1 MRCGESPMAQW
12 KCPGYIR
19 AVIPVPARAPATQ
32 LPDDEGRPG
41 SGGGRRRLWGWIVA
55 VTTVAVVLL
64 GVVLARPQSVRATA
78 VERRDVVR
86 TIVLTGRVRPAAS
99 PEVGVTTAG
108 IVQRVFVRE
117 GDRVSSGQLLVQL
130 DDARA
135 RAAVMEARAMLATA
149 RGRAESERKQ
159 AATAVRQTARDLERA
174 RALYAKG
181 ALSARDVEE
190 AIRAAADAR
199 SVAEAANTR
208 VAAGAF
214 AEVERA
220 RAVIASAEAQ
230 LTNTRVTA
238 PAAATV
244 TARLVDP
251 GDVVAPG
258 QPLLELATVGA
269 TELVAFASEDNL
281 ADLRVG
287 AGALVSADAYPAQRF
302 TAHIAWIAPTIDP
315 AQGTVEVRLGIS
327 DPPSYLKPEM
337 TVSVNID
344 VARRRNALVVP
355 RAAVHD
361 LDTPA
366 PWVLVE
372 RGGRA
377 VRRTI
382 QAGIVGE
389 SRVEVVR
396 GLVVAERV
404 LVESAEP
411 GARIRVRD

>member
-1 MRCGESPMAQW
+1 MRECPTAQW
-12 KCPGYIR
+12 DHTGNIG
-19 AVIPVPARAPATQ
+19 AVIPVPVRVPATP
-32 LPDDEGRPG
+32 LPSDEEKPG
-41 SGGGRRRLWGWIVA
+41 SGSGPRPLWWWIVA
-55 VTTVAVVLL
+55 AAAVAVVLL
-64 GVVLARPQSVRATA
+64 GVVLARPPSVRATA

-99 PEVGVTTAG
+99 PAVGVTTAG
-108 IVQRVFVRE
+108 IVQRVLVRE
-117 GDRVSSGQLLVQL
+117 GDQVSSGQLLVQL

-135 RAAVMEARAMLATA
+135 RAAVKEARALLATA
-149 RGRAESERKQ
+149 RSQAESERQQ
-159 AATAVRQTARDLERA
+159 AATAVRQTERDLERA
-174 RALYAKG
+174 RTLYEAG
-181 ALSARDVEE
+181 ALSARELEE

-199 SVAEAANTR
+199 SVAEAANTLG
-208 VAAGAF
+208 AAGVF

-220 RAVIASAEAQ
+220 RAVIAAAEDQ
-230 LTNTRVTA
+230 LANTRVTA

-251 GDVVAPG
+251 GDVVVPG

-269 TELVAFASEDNL
+269 TEVVAFASEDNL

-287 AGALVSADAYPAQRF
+287 AAALVSADAYPAQRF
-302 TAHIAWIAPTIDP
+302 TAHIAWIAPAIDP
-315 AQGTVEVRLGIS
+315 AQGTVEVRLSVS

-344 VARRRNALVVP
+344 VARRSNALVVP
-355 RAAVHD
+355 REAVHD
-361 LDTPA
+361 LDTSA

-377 VRRTI
+377 LRRTI
-382 QAGIVGE
+382 EAGIVGE
-389 SRVEVVR
+389 SQVEVVR
-396 GLVVAERV
+396 GLVAGERV

-411 GARIRVRD
+411 GARIRVRE

>member
-1 MRCGESPMAQW
+1 MTL
-12 KCPGYIR
+12 
-19 AVIPVPARAPATQ
+19 IPARVPATP
-32 LPDDEGRPG
+32 LPGDEEKPG
-41 SGGGRRRLWGWIVA
+41 SGGRPRPLWWWIVA
-55 VTTVAVVLL
+55 AATAVVVLL
-64 GVVLARPQSVRATA
+64 GVVLARPPSVRATA

-99 PEVGVTTAG
+99 PAVGVTTAG
-108 IVQRVFVRE
+108 IVQRVLVRE
-117 GDRVSSGQLLVQL
+117 GDQVSSGQLLVQL

-135 RAAVMEARAMLATA
+135 RAAVKEARALLATA
-149 RGRAESERKQ
+149 RSQAESERQQ
-159 AATAVRQTARDLERA
+159 AATAVRQTERDLERA
-174 RALYAKG
+174 RTLYEAG
-181 ALSARDVEE
+181 ALSARELEE

-199 SVAEAANTR
+199 SIAQAANTLG
-208 VAAGAF
+208 AAGVF

-220 RAVIASAEAQ
+220 RAVIAVAEDQ
-230 LTNTRVTA
+230 LANTRVTA

-251 GDVVAPG
+251 GDVVVPG

-269 TELVAFASEDNL
+269 TEVVAFASEDNL

-287 AGALVSADAYPAQRF
+287 DAALVSADAYPAQRV
-302 TAHIAWIAPTIDP
+302 TAHIAWIAPAIDP
-315 AQGTVEVRLGIS
+315 AQGTVEVRLGVS

-344 VARRRNALVVP
+344 VARRRDALVVP
-355 RAAVHD
+355 REAVHD

-377 VRRTI
+377 VQRTI
-382 QAGIVGE
+382 QVGIVGE
-389 SRVEVVR
+389 SQVEVVR
-396 GLVVAERV
+396 GLVAGERV

-411 GARIRVRD
+411 GARIRVRE

>member
-1 MRCGESPMAQW
+1 M
-12 KCPGYIR
+12 
-19 AVIPVPARAPATQ
+19 PVPVRVPATP
-32 LPDDEGRPG
+32 LPSDEEKSGSRGGLRP
-41 SGGGRRRLWGWIVA
+41 LWWWSA
-55 VTTVAVVLL
+55 AAATVAVVLA
-64 GVVLARPQSVRATA
+64 GVVLARPQSVMATA
-78 VERRDVVR
+78 VVRRDVVR

-99 PEVGVTTAG
+99 PAVGVTTAG
-108 IVQRVFVRE
+108 IVQRVLVRE

-135 RAAVMEARAMLATA
+135 RAAVTEARALLATA
-149 RGRAESERKQ
+149 RSQAESQRQQ
-159 AATAVRQTARDLERA
+159 AATAVRQTERDLERT
-174 RALYAKG
+174 RTLYAAG
-181 ALSARDVEE
+181 ALSARELEE
-190 AIRAAADAR
+190 AIRAVADAR
-199 SVAEAANTR
+199 SAAEAANAR
-208 VAAGAF
+208 GAAGAF

-220 RAVIASAEAQ
+220 RAVIAAAEAQ
-230 LTNTRVTA
+230 LENTRVTA

-269 TELVAFASEDNL
+269 TELAAFASEDNL

-302 TAHIAWIAPTIDP
+302 TAHIAWIAPSIDR
-315 AQGTVEVRLGIS
+315 AQGTVEVRLGVN
-327 DPPSYLKPEM
+327 DAPSYLKPEM

-344 VARRRNALVVP
+344 VAKRSNALVVP
-355 RAAVHD
+355 RGAVHD

-382 QAGIVGE
+382 ESGIVGE
-389 SRVEVVR
+389 SQVEVVR
-396 GLVVAERV
+396 GLVEGERV
-404 LVESAEP
+404 LVEPAEP
-411 GARIRVRD
+411 GTRIRVRD

>member
-1 MRCGESPMAQW
+1 VAAAT
-12 KCPGYIR
+12 
-19 AVIPVPARAPATQ
+19 AV
-32 LPDDEGRPG
+32 
-41 SGGGRRRLWGWIVA
+41 
-55 VTTVAVVLL
+55 VVLL
-64 GVVLARPQSVRATA
+64 GVVLARPPSVRATA

-99 PEVGVTTAG
+99 PAVGVTTAG
-108 IVQRVFVRE
+108 IVQRVLVRE
-117 GDRVSSGQLLVQL
+117 GDQVSSGQLLVQL

-135 RAAVMEARAMLATA
+135 RAAVKEARALLATA
-149 RGRAESERKQ
+149 RSQAESERQQ
-159 AATAVRQTARDLERA
+159 AATAVRQTERDLERA
-174 RALYAKG
+174 RTLYEAG
-181 ALSARDVEE
+181 ALSARELEE

-199 SVAEAANTR
+199 SIAQAANTLG
-208 VAAGAF
+208 AAGVF

-220 RAVIASAEAQ
+220 RAVIAVAEDQ
-230 LTNTRVTA
+230 LANTRVTA

-251 GDVVAPG
+251 GDVVVPG

-269 TELVAFASEDNL
+269 TEVVAFASEDNL
-281 ADLRVG
+281 VDLRVG
-287 AGALVSADAYPAQRF
+287 DAALVSADAYPAQRF
-302 TAHIAWIAPTIDP
+302 TAHIAWIAPAIDP
-315 AQGTVEVRLGIS
+315 AQGTVEVRLGVS

-344 VARRRNALVVP
+344 VARRRDALVVP
-355 RAAVHD
+355 REAVHD

-377 VRRTI
+377 VQRTI
-382 QAGIVGE
+382 QVGIVGE
-389 SRVEVVR
+389 SQVEVVR
-396 GLVVAERV
+396 GLVAGERV

-411 GARIRVRD
+411 GARIRVRE

>member
-1 MRCGESPMAQW
+1 MGESPTAQREYTGNILGV
-12 KCPGYIR
+12 KPAR
-19 AVIPVPARAPATQ
+19 LRVPATP
-32 LPDDEGRPG
+32 LSSDEEKPG
-41 SGGGRRRLWGWIVA
+41 SGGRSRPLWWWIAVA
-55 VTTVAVVLL
+55 TAVAVVLL

-99 PEVGVTTAG
+99 PAVGVTTAG
-108 IVQRVFVRE
+108 IVQRVLVRE
-117 GDRVSSGQLLVQL
+117 GDQVSSGQLLVQL

-135 RAAVMEARAMLATA
+135 RAAVTEARALLATA
-149 RGRAESERKQ
+149 RSRAESERQQ
-159 AATAVRQTARDLERA
+159 AATAVRQAARDLERM
-174 RALYAKG
+174 RTLYAAG
-181 ALSARDVEE
+181 ALSARELEE
-190 AIRAAADAR
+190 AIRAADDAR

-208 VAAGAF
+208 GAAGAF

-220 RAVIASAEAQ
+220 RAVIAAAEAQ
-230 LTNTRVTA
+230 LANTRVTA

-251 GDVVAPG
+251 GDVVVPG

-315 AQGTVEVRLGIS
+315 AQGTVEVRLGVS
-327 DPPSYLKPEM
+327 DPPAYLRPEM

-344 VARRRNALVVP
+344 VARRSNALVVP
-355 RAAVHD
+355 REAVYD

-382 QAGIVGE
+382 QTGIVGE
-389 SRVEVVR
+389 SRVGVER
-396 GLVVAERV
+396 GLVEGERV
-404 LVESAEP
+404 LIESAEP